1 MEFSIHEGPV
11 VIVSYNNETVNF
23 DVSAYD
29 RRSVIDTPNL
39 FREVNNFINTKSTK
53 AQDDI
58 FKCYKKIKDITEE
71 IYDVQIMSDMLRH
84 EITKMYTLIPY
95 EDVLKYTEDCV
106 RLGEVNPG
114 SKSAILIPPNPQIRL
129 TDTDRAELTYLK
141 HQIIELLAYAIYL
154 RFMLPVWGTFM
165 SLISEQVGNQFKEY
179 YSFMLMKGTEATEV
193 PPFEKLRQYA
203 DFLLEPELNK
213 TIGVYEGFGSVG
225 IVDFI
230 VTLIIVRRVSLNVIS
245 TSEAPSFIV
254 AYIFNFL
261 RTIPKAMGRTIGG
274 SVKDNRSSFKD
285 ENNDSVL
292 DLLRA
297 RDNISPGEIKMQE
310 TGLED
315 CCEVVRNIYPDSNDE
330 ITLAFERAMQNNPNF
345 AREDFQ
351 FSLTMMFLNSQ
362 INGPVLDYV
371 KFDNCYRN
379 AVVIAQSVIYQMGYP
394 VIAALMTAVKLEG
407 NPPLLNGSI
416 TRLTK
421 EVNLQLLEKFSHY
434 RFDIKDEYDK
444 KTNKGIINEIES
456 MVDEFIGHIWEPYVP
471 DIEPY
476 NLNRSSTI
484 VIPTDIRIQ
493 LANLIYDAN

>member
-1 MEFSIHEGPV
+1 MEFTIHEGPV
-11 VIVSYNNETVNF
+11 VIVSHNNETVNF

-29 RRSVIDTPNL
+29 RRTVIDTPNL
-39 FREVNNFINTKSTK
+39 FREVNNFIGKKSIE
-53 AQDDI
+53 AQNDI
-58 FKCYKKIKDITEE
+58 FRTYKVMKDITEE
-71 IYDVQIMSDMLRH
+71 IYDVQIMSDKLRH
-84 EITKMYTLIPY
+84 EVTKMYTMIPY
-95 EDVLKYTEDCV
+95 EDVLKYTEECV
-106 RLGEVNPG
+106 KLGEVNPD
-114 SKSAILIPPNPQIRL
+114 SQFAILIPPNPQIKL
-129 TDTDRAELTYLK
+129 TDTDRSELTYLK
-141 HQIIELLAYAIYL
+141 HQTIELLAYAIYL

-165 SLISEQVGNQFKEY
+165 SLISDQVGNRYKEY
-179 YSFMLMKGTEATEV
+179 FSFMLVKGTEATEV
-193 PPFEKLRQYA
+193 PPFEKLRQYTG
-203 DFLLEPELNK
+203 FLLEPELNK
-213 TIGVYEGFGSVG
+213 TIGVYEGFGSVD
-225 IVDFI
+225 IIDFI
-230 VTLIIVRRVSLNVIS
+230 VTLTIVRRVSLNVIS
-245 TSEAPSFIV
+245 TSEPPSFIV
-254 AYIFNFL
+254 AYVYNFIK
-261 RTIPKAMGRTIGG
+261 TIPKAMNRTIGG
-274 SVKDNRSSFKD
+274 TVKDNRSSFKD

-297 RDNISPGEIKMQE
+297 RDNISSGEIKMQE
-310 TGLED
+310 AGLEN

-330 ITLAFERAMQNNPNF
+330 ITLAFERAMRDNPYF

-371 KFDNCYRN
+371 KFDEYYRN

-394 VIAALMTAVKLEG
+394 VIAALMSAVKVEG

-434 RFDIKDEYDK
+434 RYDIKDEYDK
-444 KTNKGIINEIES
+444 KTNKGINAEIEN

-476 NLNRSSTI
+476 NLNKSSI
-484 VIPTDIRIQ
+484 IIIPTDIRIQ